1 MDIARS
7 DIVKAAAGRDKGKLF
22 FVLDVEGDFLLLADG
37 KTRKLE
43 RPKRKKRKHVVFQAR
58 IDCRATE
65 KIRSGDR
72 LVDFIDGASL
82 FNGPYSDLCTVDGV
96 HPNDAGFFRS
106 KNTSSTARTRHPSS
120 QSSTP

>member
-22 FVLDVEGDFLLLADG
+22 FVVDVEDDFLLLADG
-37 KTRKLE
+37 KSRRLE

-58 IDCRATE
+58 IDCRTTE

-72 LVDFIDGASL
+72 LTNSELRKTLAQFGGDG
-82 FNGPYSDLCTVDGV
+82 NPDQEG
-96 HPNDAGFFRS
+96 
-106 KNTSSTARTRHPSS
+106 
-120 QSSTP
+120 